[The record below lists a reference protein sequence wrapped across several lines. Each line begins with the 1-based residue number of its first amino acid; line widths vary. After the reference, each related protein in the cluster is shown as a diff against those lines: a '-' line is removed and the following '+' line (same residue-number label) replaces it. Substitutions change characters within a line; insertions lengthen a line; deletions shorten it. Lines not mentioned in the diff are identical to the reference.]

1 MRPLDNITIQ
11 ETALITTNVMFGNEF
26 IKSPATQFT
35 DAINLM
41 DRAKLMR
48 KTDKGGEAISK
59 GELFQ
64 ILYRADFGEVPESSR
79 YIRMNAKK

>member
-1 MRPLDNITIQ
+1 
-11 ETALITTNVMFGNEF
+11 MFGNEF